1 MFSPLNALIA
11 APAVLST
18 ALSAASQASKFT
30 YYSTRAIFNPLDA
43 DAVSAVGEISA
54 LHALEH
60 MRRQMMES
68 QTGRYLLQVQ
78 PRISDKLLEEAR
90 QLPEGT
96 FGRRYALYM
105 DTNQFLPDGRTPVRH
120 IEDSTL
126 SYIMTR
132 YRQCHDFLHTCAD
145 AGRTVHEE
153 VAVKLLE
160 YQHTTLPLGLLAVPG
175 GALHESAEE
184 LGNTKLYWKWAKLNA
199 PCSVHG
205 KKSIPFYLNHI
216 WEDLLELPMEKVMEI
231 TGITPLTEFL
241 AKAKAVQKGD
251 TPPPKENEAAEV

>member
-1 MFSPLNALIA
+1 MFSPINALVA

-18 ALSAASQASKFT
+18 ALSVAGQVSKFT
-30 YYSTRAIFNPLDA
+30 YYSTRAIFNPLDG
-43 DAVSAVGEISA
+43 DAVAAVGEISA
-54 LHALEH
+54 LHALEN

-68 QTGRYLLQVQ
+68 QSGRYLLQVQ
-78 PRISDKLLEEAR
+78 PHISDKLLEEAR
-90 QLPEGT
+90 QLPEGS

-126 SYIMTR
+126 AYIMTR

-160 YQHTTLPLGLLAVPG
+160 YQHTGLPLGLLAVPG
-175 GALHESAEE
+175 GAPHETPEQRR
-184 LGNTKLYWKWAKLNA
+184 NTKLYWEWAKLNA
-199 PCSVHG
+199 PCTAHG
-205 KKSIPFYLNHI
+205 KKPIPFYLNHI
-216 WEDLLELPMEKVMEI
+216 WEDMLDLPMEKVMDI

-241 AKAKAVQKGD
+241 AKANEQK
-251 TPPPKENEAAEV
+251 K